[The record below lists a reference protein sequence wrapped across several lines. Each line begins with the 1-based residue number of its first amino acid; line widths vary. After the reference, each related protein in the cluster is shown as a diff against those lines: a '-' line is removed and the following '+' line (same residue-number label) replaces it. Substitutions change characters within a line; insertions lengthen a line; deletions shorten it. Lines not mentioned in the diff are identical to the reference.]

1 MTTQGIN
8 TLNLAAWTKLARS
21 GTDNALS
28 GLSQMINQD
37 IEIKN
42 LELEE
47 VMPRNLAHLIG
58 NPDDQIIGVYLSFSG
73 NANGHI
79 MLAFQPSTAYELVDM
94 AMGLPN
100 GSTQDMGEMEKSVLG
115 EVGNIVGAF
124 FLNAIADGVDQ
135 RLLPS
140 PPQIVMGKV
149 RETIGK
155 VMAEVMLQSEPLF
168 GIRMSFA
175 TTEPAK
181 EITGR
186 FLVLPTYAAKGGLS
200 SN

>member
-1 MTTQGIN
+1 MTTQETG
-8 TLNLAAWTKLARS
+8 TLNLAAWAKLARS

-47 VMPRNLAHLIG
+47 VMPRNLANLIG
-58 NPDDQIIGVYLSFSG
+58 NPDDRIIGVYLSFSG
-73 NANGHI
+73 NATGHI
-79 MLAFQPSTAYELVDM
+79 MLAFQPNIAYGLVDM
-94 AMGLPN
+94 AMGLPG

-124 FLNAIADGVDQ
+124 FLNAIADGVEQ
-135 RLLPS
+135 CLLPS
-140 PPQIVMGKV
+140 PPQIIMGQV
-149 RETIGK
+149 RETIGA
-155 VMAEVMLQSEPLF
+155 VMAEVMLQSEPIF

-186 FLVLPTYAAKGGLS
+186 FLVLPTRTAEREFNA
-200 SN
+200 N